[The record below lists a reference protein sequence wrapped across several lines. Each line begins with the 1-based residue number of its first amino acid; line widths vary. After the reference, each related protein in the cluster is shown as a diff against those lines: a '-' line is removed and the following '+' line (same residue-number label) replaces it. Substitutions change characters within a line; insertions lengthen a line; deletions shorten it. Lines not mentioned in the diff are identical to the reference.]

1 VRSGTTRLVELH
13 GFSPP
18 VAYFRMGVVAP
29 DWPSELGVVELV
41 APCAL
46 PEP

>member
-1 VRSGTTRLVELH
+1 LLNFTASRRR
-13 GFSPP
+13 F
-18 VAYFRMGVVAP
+18 AYFRIGVVAP